1 MTGKLY
7 IVATPIGNLEDI
19 TLRALRVLRECNL
32 VACEDT
38 RQTRKLLEHFGIATP
53 MISYHEHNE
62 AERAAELVARI
73 EEGSSVA
80 LVSDA
85 GTPLVS
91 DPGYRLVRA
100 AIDAGVSVV
109 PIPGASAALGA
120 LSAAGLPSDAFR
132 FCGFLPPKSTQRRR
146 VLEEWKKETG
156 TLIFYETP
164 HRILDALDDVT
175 AVMGIRPI
183 AIARELTKIHEEIL
197 RGTAAEIHA
206 TLAARPSVM
215 GEITLL
221 IGKPIFEKHAPESP
235 EGEASMEAATE
246 SDGAGDQAAS
256 LQEAVRLAER
266 DGLSHMDAIKRV
278 AREKGLGKRDV
289 YRIVEGG

>member
-19 TLRALRVLRECNL
+19 TLRALRVLRECSL
-32 VACEDT
+32 IACEDT

-53 MISYHEHNE
+53 MVSYHDHNE
-62 AERAAELVARI
+62 VGRAAELVTKMEDGAN
-73 EEGSSVA
+73 VA

-100 AIDAGVSVV
+100 AIDVAVPVI
-109 PIPGASAALGA
+109 PIPGASAALSA

-132 FCGFLPPKSTQRRR
+132 FCGFLPPKSSQRRR

-175 AVMGIRPI
+175 AVLGTRPV
-183 AIARELTKIHEEIL
+183 AVARELTKIHEEFL

-206 TLAARPSVM
+206 TLAARPSVK

-221 IGKPIFEKHAPESP
+221 IGKPMVEKHAPVGSEGKAEATSP
-235 EGEASMEAATE
+235 A
-246 SDGAGDQAAS
+246 DGGTVS
-256 LQEAVRLAER
+256 LTISLKEAVRAAER
-266 DGLSHMDAIKRV
+266 EGLSHMDAIKRV
-278 AREKGLGKRDV
+278 ARERGLGKREV
-289 YRIVEGG
+289 YRLVEGG